1 MSALRFAPPQ
11 IEPVVGTLC
20 VAEGTRRNTAPCAAM
35 LTLPPWAER
44 SREGD
49 YLFLLLDLSGQ
60 APPRLYREMREVI
73 ARAYWSTGGS
83 ITAALRQ
90 AATAANR
97 QLFQFN
103 LHAASS
109 DRCYGSLACAVLR
122 GEDFFILVAGPS
134 QACVLRR
141 GQFEFFPRDGELPYL
156 GMGRLAD
163 VQLYHTFAAVGD
175 TLLLASPGLAKAVDV
190 AGLNRVLPRTDI
202 QEVMAGL
209 EQVGAGADFTA
220 LVGRLGLPAEAS
232 SSMAA
237 QVEVPAIREPA
248 HPTLRERISER
259 LKRARPEEDLEEEGF
274 PSFLSRER
282 PVEPL
287 RVAGERES
295 PPAPKPEPQPQP
307 KPIRTGPTL
316 SERLKDGART
326 VGGGIA
332 VAAERLARGTRT
344 LLRRMLPGPDRE
356 ARRRARPQREPPKEN
371 PIVMLSAAVGIL
383 LLVIVVVVLALGT
396 LGGAERFR
404 GLVNQADQA
413 RREAERAQAIGD
425 DSTARAYWEK
435 VLDLAGKAVEMQ
447 PEGSEAIGLQ
457 AKAQAALDDL
467 DGVVRLQITEVGHL
481 GSRLDGD
488 AGLRRLIVY
497 GQTAFVLD
505 PKAGW
510 VSKLPIDLAEDGSAE
525 IMSAFVQTGD
535 QISGGTVGDIV
546 DFAWIEPAGEWRTN
560 GLVILEKGGVLVTYD
575 PLWGGESGEP
585 QLKRTFLGTPP
596 SETVKAV
603 DSFEGRFYILDGS
616 QIWRYEPRNDAYPDQ
631 PERYFTDP
639 ASVLLGDA
647 VDMAIDGSIYVL
659 HADGDIS
666 KFLRGEIQSLEVRGV
681 PGGFNQP
688 VALAVDT
695 ESRSGVV
702 YVADRGNKR
711 VVVLEPDGAFRAQ
724 FHAEGAF
731 DGLEALV
738 VNEAAGRLYIFSGG
752 RLYVA
757 LLPAVGP

>member
-20 VAEGTRRNTAPCAAM
+20 VAEGTRRNTAPCTAM

-49 YLFLLLDLSGQ
+49 YLFILLDLSGQ

-73 ARAYWSTGGS
+73 ARAYWSTDGS

-103 LHAASS
+103 LHAAPSE
-109 DRCYGSLACAVLR
+109 RCYGSLACAVLR
-122 GEDFFILVAGPS
+122 GEDFFILVAGPA

-141 GQFEFFPRDGELPYL
+141 GQLDLFPRDGELPHL

-163 VQLYHTFAAVGD
+163 AQLYHTFAAVGD

-190 AGLNRVLPRTDI
+190 AGLNRVLPRIDI
-202 QEVMAGL
+202 QEIMTGL
-209 EQVGAGADFTA
+209 EQVGAGAEFTA

-232 SSMAA
+232 SSVAS

-248 HPTLRERISER
+248 CPTLRERISER
-259 LKRARPEEDLEEEGF
+259 LRRARPDEDLEEEEF

-287 RVAGERES
+287 RIAEEREP
-295 PPAPKPEPQPQP
+295 PPAPKPQPRP
-307 KPIRTGPTL
+307 RPIRTGPTL
-316 SERLKDGART
+316 GERLKDGART

-332 VAAERLARGTRT
+332 AAAERLGRGTRT

-371 PIVMLSAAVGIL
+371 PIVMLSIAVGIL
-383 LLVIVVVVLALGT
+383 LLVVVVVVLALGT
-396 LGGAERFR
+396 LGGEERFR
-404 GLVNQADQA
+404 GLMNQADQA
-413 RREAERAQAIGD
+413 RKEAERAQAIGD
-425 DSTARAYWEK
+425 DSKARAYWEK

-447 PEGSEAIGLQ
+447 PENSEAIGLQ
-457 AKAQAALDDL
+457 VKAQAALDDL
-467 DGVVRLQITEVGHL
+467 DGVFRLQTIEVGHL
-481 GSRLDGD
+481 GSRLGGD
-488 AGLRRLIVY
+488 ADLRHLIVY

-510 VSKLPIDLAEDGSAE
+510 VSKLPIDLAGGDSTE
-525 IMSAFVQTGD
+525 IMSALVQTGD
-535 QISGGTVGDIV
+535 QISGGTVGNMV

-560 GLVILEKGGVLVTYD
+560 GLVILEEEGVLVTYD
-575 PLWGGESGEP
+575 PLWGSESGDP

-603 DSFEGRFYILDGS
+603 DSFEGRFYILDES

-639 ASVLLGDA
+639 TSVLLGGT
-647 VDMAIDGSIYVL
+647 VDMVIDGSIYVL
-659 HADGDIS
+659 RADGTVS
-666 KFLRGEIQSLEVRGV
+666 KFLRGEPQSFEVRGV
-681 PGGFNQP
+681 PGGFSQP

-695 ESRSGVV
+695 ESRSGVM

-731 DGLEALV
+731 DDLEALV
-738 VNEAAGRLYIFSGG
+738 VNEAAGRLYVFSGG